1 MKKKTKKIISLILS
15 AALAVSSLTFV
26 SYADDTDVDAAVET
40 VLDETASDSALEVE
54 EIDEAALVSASETE
68 EIVEADLDPYYSE
81 VPFSYTDDFSK
92 LNQEYN
98 MTQYIDLANADDVNG
113 NSTTKVQLT
122 NKAVYATLEDA
133 VSGTGTATFTADV
146 YSDDVDGDYA
156 GRAFRI
162 YLENKQTETTD
173 GVGNAAFEST
183 NIFYH
188 LTDLGSAVYVV
199 TSDDPTTNAT
209 TIGTMSKLADFETG
223 TWYRFV
229 IDVDFDNNQ
238 TTTYMYKHS
247 SDGSYNSGDTSTMTE
262 VGSLTADTVTGKT
275 VSLKQMR
282 LVRTAKTTVYFDNVS
297 LAYDDGTVEETSAE
311 TTTIEETS
319 TETTTAEETTVEE
332 TSSETTTVGS
342 GDSGDAETTT
352 EGSSD
357 DEETDGSLRGDIDQN
372 GEITANDAACLLV
385 YVLNNE
391 NVNPAWDVSAE
402 IADVAGDAAI
412 NAADVAAIL
421 SKALDSTYEFK
432 DPSSS
437 GSEESTEVTT
447 EAVEETTITSS
458 GGSSSGDEETTTE
471 TETETTTETTEVVG
485 TSFLWWFDE
494 VNAGGTVTPGTYSA
508 GEDTADITVVPG
520 LAGESYSAYSSAALE
535 YSDGTTHYGYWASN
549 RPDGAGNLTT
559 LPTSGSS
566 YYIKLNAAGTVTIYN
581 YVPSGKNFFVKDFDE
596 SLTLVNTTTTGSMD
610 SNGNDSLTFAGEAG
624 HTYLV
629 TTGGTNG
636 LRFYGFKFLVDEPTE
651 VPVNVTVGEGV
662 DFSKATISFTDVDT
676 EAVYATV
683 VDGQTSVTL
692 NAGHT
697 YEISIDDGGIAVDYN
712 GVTEFTFTGSET
724 SIDLTLTNVPD
735 ATLTGTITSAD
746 SDNASSVVTSIT
758 FTKMSDETV
767 SYTTTDIDTATGTY
781 TAVLKP
787 GEYNTSVETTDG
799 SITNDRV
806 SVAADTENVNEIYL
820 EFEDTSFLT
829 MYDEIQKSSSVVTFD
844 GFKAHSAQYGVS
856 GGVGSKITVP
866 ASAGQTLNIVMS
878 YDGEFNVYDNGTGEV
893 VNTGTSLKATYEV
906 SDTATAVT
914 IEVAATGNVVSG
926 SGSGYVVS
934 VEYIEA
940 ATAFKSAL
948 SVPGDY
954 DTLNDAIAA
963 IKSMDRPEGEDGRVT
978 ITLTSDLQEQVYMDA
993 DYVTLDGQ
1001 GQYEV
1006 TWYYGVGSAYY
1017 SVDSSG
1023 LYSESLFRDAYSTR
1037 DASGSLWGGVMLVYG
1052 DYFLAHDVTFRNT
1065 YNYEVTDKEIA
1076 DGVTPTDGKKER
1088 TKSTDVTVSS
1098 MRERSN
1104 ALYTYGNYCEYKN
1117 CNILSSQDTLGI
1129 NGTLYNYTY
1138 FKDCVIGGNC
1148 DYICGAGTML
1158 FDNCTLQWKTEGASS
1173 LGYITAPK
1181 VNPYIFRNC
1190 TITQDGSNYVADST
1204 GFYGRPWD
1212 AAAYAIYYQCETNDL
1227 IRYDGWYDMSSNS
1240 ADNAYFYEYNNL
1252 ATDGSVFMS
1261 TRGKDLN
1268 DEAYADILAAVE
1280 GDAVIDGMLGGW
1292 VPVYYEKSSASEETT
1307 VESGSEETTEAAAEE
1322 TTASGGSSSGDEET
1336 TAEETTVEETTSE
1349 ATTED
1354 QGGSSSVSYTYTV
1367 GTATSYTAVEV
1378 LYTDSNVT
1386 ISAVE
1391 ALTGKDV
1398 SGDGTSYAIY
1408 GSGSD
1413 ASKVTS
1419 SSGNTV
1425 RRVLEIVVAND
1436 NTDITVIADVNID
1449 KTVEFLDSSY
1459 TTLASYAN
1467 DGADKAEKYELS
1479 VTGLAAGTYYFGGVG
1494 TNVYVYGV
1502 NVEAAGGGSSSGSE
1516 ETTEAATEETT
1527 AEETTAEET
1536 TAEETTAEETTAEE
1550 TTAEETT
1557 EALAIA
1563 SEPTNN
1569 TSGTQA
1575 ADDTGFVTYS
1585 YDDTSATYTITD
1597 TSTSLTGNSTFAIT
1611 GANSGTLKISGT
1623 VTPSTTNGN
1632 WTLVQIMG
1640 YTEGA
1645 ESESNVF
1652 GIRTVK
1658 NNSDNTVTYQLRVG
1672 SDVVGDTGVAIAAN
1686 TTVSYVFTY
1695 DFETGAVT
1703 LSVDGSD
1710 AASGTVALDS
1720 ITGVKFVTASGSRN
1734 VSFTVPKLNADD

>member
-40 VLDETASDSALEVE
+40 VLDETASDSALGVE
-54 EIDEAALVSASETE
+54 ESDEAALVSASETE

-188 LTDLGSAVYVV
+188 LTDLESAVYVV

-209 TIGTMSKLADFETG
+209 TTGTMSKLADFETG
-223 TWYRFV
+223 AWYRFV
-229 IDVDFDNNQ
+229 IDVNFDNSQ

-262 VGSLTADTVTGKT
+262 VASLTTDTVTGKT

-297 LAYDDGTVEETSAE
+297 LAYDSTANET
-311 TTTIEETS
+311 EETS
-319 TETTTAEETTVEE
+319 TEATTE
-332 TSSETTTVGS
+332 GS
-342 GDSGDAETTT
+342 GDSGD
-352 EGSSD
+352 
-357 DEETDGSLRGDIDQN
+357 DEETGS
-372 GEITANDAACLLV
+372 
-385 YVLNNE
+385 
-391 NVNPAWDVSAE
+391 
-402 IADVAGDAAI
+402 
-412 NAADVAAIL
+412 
-421 SKALDSTYEFK
+421 
-432 DPSSS
+432 
-437 GSEESTEVTT
+437 
-447 EAVEETTITSS
+447 
-458 GGSSSGDEETTTE
+458 
-471 TETETTTETTEVVG
+471 
-485 TSFLWWFDE
+485 SFLWWFDE
-494 VNAGGTVTPGTYSA
+494 VNAGGTVEPGDYSA
-508 GEDTADITVVPG
+508 GNGAADITVVPG
-520 LAGESYSAYSSAALE
+520 LNGESYSAQSGATLE
-535 YSDGTTHYGYWASN
+535 YSDGTTHTGYWASN
-549 RPDGAGNLTT
+549 RPDNAGSLTT

-566 YYIKLNAAGTVTIYN
+566 YYFKLNTAGTVTVYN

-636 LRFYGFKFLVDEPTE
+636 LRFYGFKFLVDQPTE

-676 EAVYATV
+676 ETVYATV

-697 YEISIDDGGIAVDYN
+697 YEISINDGGIDVDYN
-712 GVTEFTFTGSET
+712 GETEFTFTGSET

-746 SDNASSVVTSIT
+746 SDNAASVVTSIT
-758 FTKMSDETV
+758 FTKMSDDTV
-767 SYTTTDIDTATGTY
+767 SYTTTDIDAAAGTY
-781 TAVLKP
+781 SIVLKP
-787 GEYNTSVETTDG
+787 GEYNTSVVTTDG

-806 SVAADTENVNEIYL
+806 SVSADTENVNEIYL
-820 EFEDTSFLT
+820 EFEDTSVLT
-829 MYDEIQKSSSVVTFD
+829 MYDEIQKDSSVVTFN
-844 GFKAHSAQYGVS
+844 GFNAHSAQYGVS
-856 GGVGSKITVP
+856 GKVGSTITVP
-866 ASAGQTLNIVMS
+866 TSAGQTLNIVMS
-878 YDGEFNVYDNGTGEV
+878 YDGEFNVYDNGTGAV
-893 VNTGTSLKATYEV
+893 VNTGTDLKATYEV

-914 IEVAATGNVVSG
+914 IEVTATGNVVSG
-926 SGSGYVVS
+926 STGAYVVS

-940 ATAFKSAL
+940 ATEFKSAL

-963 IKSMDRPEGEDGRVT
+963 IKSMDRPDGEDGRVT

-1017 SVDSSG
+1017 SVDASG

-1088 TKSTDVTVSS
+1088 TKDTDVTVSS

-1212 AAAYAIYYQCETNDL
+1212 VAAYAIYYQCETNDL

-1268 DEAYADILAAVE
+1268 DETYADILAAVE
-1280 GDAVIDGMLGGW
+1280 GNAVIDGMLGGW
-1292 VPVYYEKSSASEETT
+1292 TPVYYETSDDEELKGFGSSETELSANTYDIDVALMKASDITSASMAASCIESATLTVNKDGTATLTVNLTSVTFAGATAYGTDWKVYTDYETGTT
-1307 VESGSEETTEAAAEE
+1307 VDADVLATNDEGYPTQISFTIPDNHADGVYLQMAVAATGMSNTSDAYLAIDYPSATIVGENSGNGIRGDVDQNGILTANDAACLLTYVLNNEDLNSTWNVSAAIADVDGSVYGEIDAADVAAILSKVLDV
-1322 TTASGGSSSGDEET
+1322 TYQFKDINSSSGGSSSG
-1336 TAEETTVEETTSE
+1336 
-1349 ATTED
+1349 
-1354 QGGSSSVSYTYTV
+1354 GSS
-1367 GTATSYTAVEV
+1367 
-1378 LYTDSNVT
+1378 
-1386 ISAVE
+1386 
-1391 ALTGKDV
+1391 
-1398 SGDGTSYAIY
+1398 
-1408 GSGSD
+1408 
-1413 ASKVTS
+1413 
-1419 SSGNTV
+1419 
-1425 RRVLEIVVAND
+1425 
-1436 NTDITVIADVNID
+1436 
-1449 KTVEFLDSSY
+1449 
-1459 TTLASYAN
+1459 
-1467 DGADKAEKYELS
+1467 
-1479 VTGLAAGTYYFGGVG
+1479 
-1494 TNVYVYGV
+1494 
-1502 NVEAAGGGSSSGSE
+1502 
-1516 ETTEAATEETT
+1516 
-1527 AEETTAEET
+1527 
-1536 TAEETTAEETTAEE
+1536 
-1550 TTAEETT
+1550 
-1557 EALAIA
+1557 
-1563 SEPTNN
+1563 
-1569 TSGTQA
+1569 
-1575 ADDTGFVTYS
+1575 
-1585 YDDTSATYTITD
+1585 
-1597 TSTSLTGNSTFAIT
+1597 
-1611 GANSGTLKISGT
+1611 
-1623 VTPSTTNGN
+1623 
-1632 WTLVQIMG
+1632 
-1640 YTEGA
+1640 
-1645 ESESNVF
+1645 
-1652 GIRTVK
+1652 
-1658 NNSDNTVTYQLRVG
+1658 
-1672 SDVVGDTGVAIAAN
+1672 
-1686 TTVSYVFTY
+1686 
-1695 DFETGAVT
+1695 
-1703 LSVDGSD
+1703 
-1710 AASGTVALDS
+1710 
-1720 ITGVKFVTASGSRN
+1720 
-1734 VSFTVPKLNADD
+1734 